1 MGVRVEVDREAV
13 RVRLDGSDAVLALCR
28 GIEVPHDRIL
38 GVRVMG
44 RADAVASSPRTPAPG
59 TWWPGR
65 ARAGWWGLGQRRQFW
80 CTRAAD
86 RMLVVYLRGRPC
98 HRVVLEVDAPDATR
112 RTIERALV
120 QSRVDAGLRSL
131 GGRTEPA

>member
-1 MGVRVEVDREAV
+1 MGVRVEVDRDAV
-13 RVRLDGSDAVLALCR
+13 RVRMDGPDALAALCT
-28 GIEVPHDRIL
+28 GIDVPHERIL

-44 RADAVASSPRTPAPG
+44 RVDAVASSPRTPAPG

-65 ARAGWWGLGQRRQFW
+65 FRAGWWGVGQRRQFW
-80 CTRAAD
+80 CARGAD
-86 RMLVVYLRGRPC
+86 RVLVVYLRGRPC
-98 HRVVLEVDAPDATR
+98 HRVVVEVDAPDATG

-131 GGRTEPA
+131 GGRTERA